1 MGIFGSFGDRNKAA
15 PQVPPG
21 AEANAAEGTP
31 KGPEISDQPDTD
43 SSRLSLEARNEKEIQ
58 QHPDQVTADAHL
70 GVQKVEA
77 AALVWS
83 KKAVWATYAW

>member
-15 PQVPPG
+15 PQVPAG
-21 AEANAAEGTP
+21 AETTAPEVTP
-31 KGPEISDQPDTD
+31 KGPEISDGTDTD
-43 SSRLSLEARNEKEIQ
+43 LSRLSLEARNEKEIQ
-58 QHPDQVTADAHL
+58 QHPNEVTANAHL
-70 GVQKVEA
+70 GVQKAEA

>member
-1 MGIFGSFGDRNKAA
+1 MGIIGSFGNRSKVI
-15 PQVPPG
+15 PRVPAG
-21 AEANAAEGTP
+21 AEANAPEGTP
-31 KGPEISDQPDTD
+31 KGPEISAGTDTD

-58 QHPDQVTADAHL
+58 QHPNQVTADAHL
-70 GVQKVEA
+70 GVQKAEA